1 MPWVS
6 QWRRAAPTGH
16 NRAVS
21 GGHWDARP
29 VTGQGTRNPLWH
41 EVLGKILA
49 LESRRGFDN
58 SAVYGGMDRFR
69 ERWRSEMTAI
79 AGEQNDAPFL
89 LGQDYSAMDP
99 ERRAHWA
106 ARWLSLAGAQ
116 ETGLP
121 PEAESLQ
128 QPPSQPLAEPRPAQ
142 PEISRSVAESPE
154 TARVPNGVE
163 RRVPSG
169 KGLPRPRPA
178 YGEPPGGQTVDEPVT
193 RLRGADAKTAERLAR
208 LDVETVRDLLYLFPR
223 RHDDFS
229 EVVRISEIV
238 HGRECTVVATVRDY
252 RVVAQG
258 ARGRRKDTEAVLEDE
273 TGSVRAIWF
282 GQQYVARMLRQNSR
296 VAISG
301 KPEVFRGKLV
311 FNSPAVHPADSEAAG
326 VHTGRMAPVY
336 PLTDG
341 LRMNALRNLT
351 WQAMQHWLGGVD
363 ETLPPQLRQGRM
375 PLREA
380 IFQAHFPDSPEAWQS
395 ARSRLAFDELLTL
408 QLAMQSRR
416 RDSQEEVRGVSVPA
430 SPEAVRRF
438 LEGLPFELTAAQSR
452 CIDEIARDMERG
464 APPMNRLLQGDV
476 GSGKTVVALAALLSA
491 VAAGYQGALMAPT
504 EVLAEQHFR
513 SASRLL
519 EGLPRQIQEGNLFS
533 VSLEGMDR
541 PVSIGLLTGSV
552 RAREKRMLTA
562 MAGDGTLDLAFGT
575 QALIQEGV
583 SMPNLALA
591 IADEQH
597 RFGVMQRSALRRR
610 GGENPHTLIMSATPI
625 PRTLSLT
632 LYGDLDIST
641 IDELPA
647 GRKQVATYVV
657 AQEKREDAY
666 RFAREQIQ
674 DGRQA
679 FVVCPLVEESASI
692 EARAA
697 TEEHERLSKQ
707 VFPDLRVG
715 LLHGR
720 MHSRDKDRTLRQ
732 FGEGG
737 YDVLVT
743 TAVVEVGIDVPNATI
758 MLIEGAERFGLAQ
771 LHQFR
776 GRVGRGE
783 HKSYCL
789 LLPSETHG
797 EMGSSA
803 RERLMALQ
811 DNHDGFRLAE
821 IDLEIR
827 GPGDFFGTRQSGL
840 PALQMAQFSDR
851 DLLESARDMAAQI
864 FADDP
869 HLTSPQHAALAA
881 QVARFT
887 SRANADVS

>member
-1 MPWVS
+1 MS
-6 QWRRAAPTGH
+6 RWRRAAPTGLSQ
-16 NRAVS
+16 ATG
-21 GGHWDARP
+21 GGHWGVRP
-29 VTGQGTRNPLWH
+29 VTGQRKRDLQWD
-41 EVLGKILA
+41 ELLGKVLA
-49 LESRRGFDN
+49 LESQRGYNN
-58 SAVYGGMDRFR
+58 SSVTGGLDRFR
-69 ERWRSEMTAI
+69 ERWQPEMA
-79 AGEQNDAPFL
+79 AVADDEADATFL
-89 LGQDYSAMDP
+89 LRQEYSAMDP
-99 ERRAHWA
+99 ERRALWA
-106 ARWLSLAGAQ
+106 ARWLSLTGVSGADLSHDF
-116 ETGLP
+116 ESPEHPSTLP
-121 PEAESLQ
+121 
-128 QPPSQPLAEPRPAQ
+128 
-142 PEISRSVAESPE
+142 RSVAPTVQQSGTSAVAGRSESAGLTDP
-154 TARVPNGVE
+154 TRLRDFPD
-163 RRVPSG
+163 
-169 KGLPRPRPA
+169 KGLPKQRPA
-178 YGEPPGGQTVDEPVT
+178 YGEPPDGYSVDDPVT
-193 RLRGADAKTAERLAR
+193 CLRGADAKTAERLAR

-229 EVVRISEIV
+229 EMVHVAEV
-238 HGRECTVVATVRDY
+238 MHGRECTVVATVKEA

-258 ARGRRKDTEAVLEDE
+258 IKGRRRDTEAILEDE

-282 GQQYVARMLRQNSR
+282 GQQYVARMLRQGSR

-301 KPEVFRGKLV
+301 KPEVFRDQLV

-326 VHTGRMAPVY
+326 VHTGRLVPVY
-336 PLTDG
+336 PLTEG

-351 WQAMQHWLGGVD
+351 WQALQHWLGGVE
-363 ETLPPQLRQGRM
+363 ETLPPVLRQGRV

-380 IFQAHFPDSPEAWQS
+380 IFQAHFPDSPEAWQR

-416 RDSQEEVRGVSVPA
+416 RDSQEEVRGVSVGA
-430 SPEAVRRF
+430 SPVVARRF
-438 LEGLPFELTAAQSR
+438 LESLPFQLTAAQSR
-452 CIDEIARDMERG
+452 CIDEIARDMKRG

-491 VAAGYQGALMAPT
+491 VASGYQGALMAPT

-513 SASRLL
+513 STSRLL
-519 EGLPRQIQEGNLFS
+519 EGRPRQLEEGNLFS

-610 GGENPHTLIMSATPI
+610 GEENPHTLIMSATPI

-647 GRKQVATYVV
+647 GRQQVATYVV

-666 RFAREQIQ
+666 RFAREHIQ
-674 DGRQA
+674 SGRQA
-679 FVVCPLVEESASI
+679 FVVCPLIEESASI

-697 TEEHERLSKQ
+697 TEEYERLSEQ

-720 MHSRDKDRTLRQ
+720 MHSRDKDRTLRD
-732 FGEGG
+732 FGEGEF
-737 YDVLVT
+737 DVLVT
-743 TAVVEVGIDVPNATI
+743 TAVVEVGIDVPNATL

-783 HKSYCL
+783 HRSYCL

-803 RERLMALQ
+803 RDRLMALQ
-811 DNHDGFRLAE
+811 DNHDGFKLAE
-821 IDLEIR
+821 IDLELR

-840 PALQMAQFSDR
+840 PELRMAQFSDR
-851 DLLESARDMAAQI
+851 DLLESARDMAGQI
-864 FADDP
+864 FTEDP
-869 HLTSPQHAALAA
+869 QLSAPQHARLAA

-887 SRANADVS
+887 SRANSDNS